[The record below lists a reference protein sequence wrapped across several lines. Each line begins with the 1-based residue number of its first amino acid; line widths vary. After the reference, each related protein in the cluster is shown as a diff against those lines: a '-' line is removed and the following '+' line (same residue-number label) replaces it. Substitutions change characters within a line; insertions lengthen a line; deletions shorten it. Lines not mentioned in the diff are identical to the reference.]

1 MKFALPLLALAGL
14 VAAQTQS
21 LLESVPECAREC
33 LGDAVKNGT
42 PCDLSDD
49 DCICEPDNYR
59 NTYTVGQACVLQACG
74 AVRSIEEVLPAA
86 AGFCA
91 AVTGGSAE
99 ITESGVPQPTLPASA
114 APSSPSSTGA
124 ANATATG
131 ADSDAS
137 ATETGAAATAT
148 GGSDSGAATLARGG
162 AWGVLALGALALL

>member
-42 PCDLSDD
+42 PCDLSDA

-99 ITESGVPQPTLPASA
+99 ITESGVPQPTLPASL
-114 APSSPSSTGA
+114 APESPSSTGA

-131 ADSDAS
+131 
-137 ATETGAAATAT
+137 T
-148 GGSDSGAATLARGG
+148 GGSDSGAATLGRGG